1 MDAVSCGWDAAR
13 FLIFSDNVFASLVY
27 YSHLGPLIVA
37 LLIGI
42 AVIVN
47 NPRALVNRAL
57 FTITIS
63 FAVWVYFDLILWA
76 TEKPEYTM
84 FFWSAIVPFELL
96 IYAASW
102 YLIAVLANHGKEPS
116 LRELLIAGATFVPVF
131 LFAHTSYNLLG
142 YDLTNCDRA
151 AVEGPLIQYLYLI
164 EIFFVIWIITMTV
177 RAYRHLSDVG
187 DRRQLLIISTGVVLF
202 LLAFSIG
209 NVLVVAVY
217 SFDLDWS
224 YEQYRLFGMPVLVA
238 FITYSA
244 IRFRTFDLKV
254 FTAQALVIAV
264 SILIFSLFFIRTI
277 QNVRVITGITF
288 ALVCI
293 LGYILIRNVRKE
305 IEQRKL
311 IQRQEEE
318 LEVVNKQQ
326 ENLLHFISHEIKG
339 YLTKSEA
346 GFAGIVEGDY
356 GTISEQLTGMAKGAL
371 ADVRKGVRMVME
383 ILDAS
388 NLKKGTVGYKMQ
400 PFDLRAAVID
410 TVAHLK
416 PTAEEKH
423 IGIKTTIDTKAAFIL
438 NGDEEKIRQH
448 VLRNLIDNAIR
459 YTPSGDIEVTLTDG
473 DKLRFSV
480 KDSGVGIT
488 PEDMKMLFTEGG
500 HGKDSMK
507 VNVHSTG
514 YGLFIAK
521 QIVEAHKGKIWA
533 ESEGEGKGSR
543 FVIEFPV

>member
-1 MDAVSCGWDAAR
+1 MDALFVQ
-13 FLIFSDNVFASLVY
+13 LQEASLDLIVLVIAITIHLLLALAVY
-27 YSHLGPLIVA
+27 RSNPRSATNIIFVLLTVCTVCWLVAAHVARVPGPLEGSLMMHRLAIFFAAPMSLFFFLLAHTFPSDEIRLRSAYFYAALGGA
-37 LLIGI
+37 LLMMVLNISPYAFVATEVINGDSRLIPGPGLIPFSVLSTFFSAFAVYLLIKKYLSAVDLPRKQLRLILDGMLVMLVLII
-42 AVIVN
+42 ATILVPILVFN
-47 NPRALVNRAL
+47 SLAFVPLAPLYTLAFLGATAYAITKYHLFNIKVLLAQAL
-57 FTITIS
+57 TITI
-63 FAVWVYFDLILWA
+63 
-76 TEKPEYTM
+76 
-84 FFWSAIVPFELL
+84 
-96 IYAASW
+96 
-102 YLIAVLANHGKEPS
+102 
-116 LRELLIAGATFVPVF
+116 
-131 LFAHTSYNLLG
+131 
-142 YDLTNCDRA
+142 C
-151 AVEGPLIQYLYLI
+151 
-164 EIFFVIWIITMTV
+164 
-177 RAYRHLSDVG
+177 
-187 DRRQLLIISTGVVLF
+187 VVLF
-202 LLAFSIG
+202 AKLFGDKSQGAFIVDGLILAFTVIFG
-209 NVLVVAVY
+209 YLLVQSVKREV
-217 SFDLDWS
+217 
-224 YEQYRLFGMPVLVA
+224 
-238 FITYSA
+238 
-244 IRFRTFDLKV
+244 
-254 FTAQALVIAV
+254 
-264 SILIFSLFFIRTI
+264 
-277 QNVRVITGITF
+277 
-288 ALVCI
+288 
-293 LGYILIRNVRKE
+293 
-305 IEQRKL
+305 EQREL
-311 IQRQEEE
+311 IQKQEQE

-388 NLKKGTVGYKMQ
+388 NLKKGTVGYKMR

-543 FVIEFPV
+543 FVIEFPTP

>member
-388 NLKKGTVGYKMQ
+388 NLKKGTVGYKMR